1 MIDYKSVDG
10 FPEYTNVLRDRCY
23 IVEEGK
29 KKKVMLSMLKQVMF
43 SKEDKSKMYFKC
55 MYKQQYQSLEFR
67 SELPKTR
74 GAKKTVHPML
84 YAKPV
89 GISTLKKKDLLTLC
103 NKDYIPKNH
112 HPFFDSLTVESALI
126 DGECVELIET

>member
-1 MIDYKSVDG
+1 
-10 FPEYTNVLRDRCY
+10 
-23 IVEEGK
+23 
-29 KKKVMLSMLKQVMF
+29 
-43 SKEDKSKMYFKC
+43 MYE
-55 MYKQQYQSLEFR
+55 QQYQSFEFR
-67 SELPKTR
+67 SELPKTK

-89 GISTLKKKDLLTLC
+89 GISARKKKDLLTLC
-103 NKDYIPKNH
+103 YIPKNH